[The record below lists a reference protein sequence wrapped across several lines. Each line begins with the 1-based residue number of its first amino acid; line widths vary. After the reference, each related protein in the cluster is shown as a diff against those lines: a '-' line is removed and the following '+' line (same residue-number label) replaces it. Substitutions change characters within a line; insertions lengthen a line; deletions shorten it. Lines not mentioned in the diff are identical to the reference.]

1 MSAIALAN
9 SATLALSAGTATV
22 SAATGVLALLGGWFA
37 HHELAHRHP
46 RLDLLAK
53 LLIAAGAT
61 ILFASAEGGLVQRV
75 NLWTV
80 PLLTA
85 GLRHINPRATWPA
98 SIGILTLVEIVLLA
112 WIALHIWD
120 AVRGKRSGGGSRG
133 KPKSGAPIAA
143 PSAGSSQGSTRGSGH
158 SGGRTWAWLK
168 HQFER
173 YGYFAAGPL
182 SVTVP
187 GTVGALAAAPFALLA
202 GFVGHL
208 IGAPFGLG

>member
-1 MSAIALAN
+1 MTTLALAD
-9 SATLALSAGTATV
+9 SASLALSAGTATV
-22 SAATGVLALLGGWFA
+22 SAAAGVLALLGGWFA

-46 RLDLLAK
+46 RWDLLAK

-61 ILFASAEGGLVQRV
+61 ILFASAEGGLVQRA

-80 PLLTA
+80 PLLTS
-85 GLRHINPRATWPA
+85 GLRHIQPGATWPA
-98 SIGILTLVEIVLLA
+98 NFGILTMVEVVLLLWMA
-112 WIALHIWD
+112 VHLWD
-120 AVRGKRSGGGSRG
+120 AVRAKRGGASAGGGGGSGRSRG
-133 KPKSGAPIAA
+133 RS
-143 PSAGSSQGSTRGSGH
+143 
-158 SGGRTWAWLK
+158 WAWLR
-168 HQFER
+168 HQFEK

-187 GTVGALAAAPFALLA
+187 GTIGAVVAAPFALLA